1 MDINKILNNHNGLL
15 LYAEPKIGLEVFP
28 ANKKDFVLKELQ
40 EFVNGYIEIITF
52 DDFIMVIN
60 EEGKLQ
66 NLPLNIV
73 ATKLY
78 QSYYDETDYIVGNCL
93 ICKNALVK

>member
-1 MDINKILNNHNGLL
+1 MDINKILNNHNGLI
-15 LYAEPKIGLEVFP
+15 LYAEPKVGLEVFP
-28 ANKKDFVLKELQ
+28 KNKKDFSLKELQ
-40 EFVNGYIEIITF
+40 EFVKGHIEIVTF

-66 NLPLNIV
+66 NLPLNFV
-73 ATKLY
+73 ATLLY
-78 QSYYDETDYIVGNCL
+78 QSYYGDTDYIVGDCL